1 MMRKDTRRTIIAYDI
16 QNDRRRTKVA
26 KTLESYG
33 DRVQYS
39 VFVIDIHPAALLRL
53 KGEVR
58 KIINDREDSILF
70 CDLGLVSHLSETH
83 YSYLGQERKVTSSGP
98 LIV

>member
-1 MMRKDTRRTIIAYDI
+1 MRKDTRRTIIAYDI

-53 KGEVR
+53 KEEVR
-58 KIINDREDSILF
+58 KIINCREDSILF
-70 CDLGLVSHLSETH
+70 CDLGLVSRLSETH
-83 YSYLGQERKVTSSGP
+83 YSYLGQERMVTSSGP